1 MFSVNESLSHLNT
14 HAARKVIHFTLVCH
28 NFLSNSVLQ
37 LWYTHKFIQ
46 LNKTVALK
54 LNS

>member
-1 MFSVNESLSHLNT
+1 MFSVNESFSHLDIHVT
-14 HAARKVIHFTLVCH
+14 QKVIHFTLVCH

-37 LWYTHKFIQ
+37 MWHTHAFIQ
-46 LNKTVALK
+46 LNKTVDLK